1 MKAVL
6 FTNAKLKGKY
16 LFQYIEAVDVNS
28 SKIKNVYKKE
38 LYQIFILI
46 QLFFLIILMN
56 ISF

>member
-6 FTNAKLKGKY
+6 FINAKLKCKY